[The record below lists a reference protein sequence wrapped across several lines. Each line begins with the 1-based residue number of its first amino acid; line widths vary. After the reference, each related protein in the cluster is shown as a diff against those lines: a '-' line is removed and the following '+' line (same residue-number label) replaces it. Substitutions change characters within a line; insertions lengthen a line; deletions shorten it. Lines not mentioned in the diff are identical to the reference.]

1 MDKCTVRQFN
11 FQGKL
16 WPLVEAWAAE
26 TGFILAEEKKARRLY
41 RKGRGWFMAPAM
53 VEIRQKGGEITLTA
67 WIKADYYLVLSLL
80 RGEKPESGIESG
92 GLTAAI
98 PRRRAR
104 AAVNSLLR
112 RLGQNPVT

>member
-1 MDKCTVRQFN
+1 MDKRTVREFN
-11 FQGKL
+11 YRGKL

-26 TGFILAEEKKARRLY
+26 TGFTLVEEEKARRLY
-41 RKGRGWFMAPAM
+41 RKGHGWFMAPAM
-53 VEIRQKGGEITLTA
+53 VEIRQKGEQIALTA

-104 AAVNSLLR
+104 AAVNGLLK